1 MKPVTTAQAS
11 DLRGR
16 LKAAGLFE
24 LRPMVAFSRF
34 LLLLGLSG
42 GLLTAFL
49 LAPIWAAPVLLP
61 LLALSVSA
69 AVLYGHEGSH
79 NSFSK
84 NKTLNAVFA
93 HACFPAMAGLG
104 LTFWDRRHNGPHHAH
119 PNLVTEERRDPDI
132 KLWPLATCVEDYEGA
147 GPLRRFF
154 QTHLQGPLF
163 WPLTGFVHLRMRGIS
178 VLMLG
183 KRLTKEGPSWAVFVE
198 AACLAFH
205 YTTWLVLP
213 SLIWGVV
220 PTLIT
225 YMVLGTLISWVL
237 SIIFVPAH
245 VGLPI
250 YRDYPDFWS
259 LQLYGT
265 QNILLP
271 KWLSYFYVGLDHQ
284 VEHHLFPKLP
294 SYNMHAASP
303 IVRQWA
309 KENDLPYQA
318 QGFWQ
323 GIAMSTRF
331 LSGGWNVQPEQLEQ
345 LESAAK

>member
-1 MKPVTTAQAS
+1 MVLLS
-11 DLRGR
+11 IGL
-16 LKAAGLFE
+16 AA
-24 LRPMVAFSRF
+24 AFI
-34 LLLLGLSG
+34 
-42 GLLTAFL
+42 A
-49 LAPIWAAPVLLP
+49 APIWAAPVLLP
-61 LLALSVSA
+61 LLALTICG

-84 NKTLNAVFA
+84 NKLANAVWA

-119 PNLVTEERRDPDI
+119 PNLVTEDKRDPDI
-132 KLWPLATCVEDYEGA
+132 KLWPLATCVEDYDNA
-147 GPLRRFF
+147 GPLRRWF
-154 QTHLQGPLF
+154 QMNLQGPLF

-178 VLMLG
+178 LIMLA
-183 KRLTKEGPSWAVFVE
+183 KRVVKEGPSWATFIE

-205 YTTWLVLP
+205 YTTWLVIP
-213 SLIWGVV
+213 SLIWGFG
-220 PTLIT
+220 PTLLT
-225 YMVLGTLISWVL
+225 YMVLGTLISWIL

-265 QNILLP
+265 QNIDLP
-271 KWLSYFYVGLDHQ
+271 RWLSYFYVGLDHQ
-284 VEHHLFPKLP
+284 IEHHLFPKLP
-294 SYNMHAASP
+294 AYNMHAASP

-309 KENDLPYQA
+309 EELGLPYRSN
-318 QGFWQ
+318 GFWE

-331 LSGGWNVQPEQLEQ
+331 LNGGWNVRPEAEELEVQP
-345 LESAAK
+345 AAK

>member
-1 MKPVTTAQAS
+1 MKPVSNAQAS
-11 DLRGR
+11 ELRRR

-24 LRPMVAFSRF
+24 LRPWVAFSRF
-34 LLLLGLSG
+34 LAMVGISL

-49 LAPIWAAPVLLP
+49 LTPWWAAFVLLP
-61 LLALSVSA
+61 MLALSISA

-79 NSFSK
+79 NSFSD

-104 LTFWDRRHNGPHHAH
+104 LTYWDRRHNGPHHAH
-119 PNLVTEERRDPDI
+119 PNLVTEDRRDPDI
-132 KLWPLATCVEDYEGA
+132 KLWPLATCVEDYDNA
-147 GPLRRFF
+147 SAPRRWF
-154 QTHLQGPLF
+154 QKNLQGVLF

-178 VLMLG
+178 IIMLF
-183 KRLTKEGPSWAVFVE
+183 KRLFNEGPSWAVAIE

-205 YTTWLVLP
+205 YTTWIVLP
-213 SLIWGVV
+213 AMVFGIV
-220 PTLIT
+220 PTLVT

-237 SIIFVPAH
+237 SVIFVPAH
-245 VGLPI
+245 VGLPN

-271 KWLSYFYVGLDHQ
+271 RWLSYFYVGLDHQ

-294 SYNMHAASP
+294 SYNMHKASP

-309 KENDLPYQA
+309 EENGLPYQA
-318 QGFWQ
+318 QGFWE
-323 GIAMSTRF
+323 GLAMSTRF
-331 LSGGWNVQPEQLEQ
+331 LAGGWNVRPEAEARVQP
-345 LESAAK
+345 AAK